1 MQVKLRKR
9 KNKMTRQKNQLMKY
23 NDQELELL
31 RVLFKDNEDLL
42 FVIRKVFLQFD
53 LEEAERK
60 MLDNIMNDKTFAL
73 LKKIFLPELDPDAP
87 LFQMTDLILTLKYE
101 MEGKESSALIFQAK
115 QIEMDYLAQQLEVL
129 KDEKAEQKIK
139 LSELAK
145 LIDDERQIKD
155 AYELIPNI
163 TARNWLLSKIDTEI
177 RDMKILSQRSAEQN
191 KYEMKKVME
200 AMKKNSNK

>member
-1 MQVKLRKR
+1 M
-9 KNKMTRQKNQLMKY
+9 RQKNQLMKY

-42 FVIRKVFLQFD
+42 FIIRKVFLQFE

-60 MLDNIMNDKTFAL
+60 ILDGVMNDKTFAL
-73 LKKIFLPELDPDAP
+73 LKKIFFPEIDPDAP
-87 LFQMTDLILTLKYE
+87 LFQISDLILTLKNE

-145 LIDDERQIKD
+145 LSDGEVIKD